1 MYLSPSMIISQPSS
15 DLIKVGPVK
24 KKYIYIYIYLIKIV
38 PVTQSC
44 VPSHEPLS
52 HVRLQGGRV
61 CLQSQSSSSVSS
73 WSLSYITTIIS
84 SLSLLVITVVHQCD
98 DSSVEALEAAT
109 VVLHKGLGQISK
121 GENVLGGG
129 LERLGHGNIAQN
141 FRSNLKRWKLLGGGL
156 ERYNELLYI
165 FKRVSFFSGKY
176 AVSCWFQGRIST
188 FKATNL
194 MAKQHSCVY
203 KR

>member
-1 MYLSPSMIISQPSS
+1 MIILDRVTFTFNVFVTINDHIPTI
-15 DLIKVGPVK
+15 LIYDQGCTGK
-24 KKYIYIYIYLIKIV
+24 KMYTYIYLIKVV

-61 CLQSQSSSSVSS
+61 CLQSQSSSSVSSWSS

-109 VVLHKGLGQISK
+109 VVLHKGSGQISK
-121 GENVLGGG
+121 GGVLGGG

-141 FRSNLKRWKLLGGGL
+141 FRSNLKRCKRFGRRSWKIQWVTAYFQKGL
-156 ERYNELLYI
+156 I
-165 FKRVSFFSGKY
+165 FFWKI
-176 AVSCWFQGRIST
+176 CRIMLISRKD
-188 FKATNL
+188 FNF
-194 MAKQHSCVY
+194 
-203 KR
+203 

>member
-1 MYLSPSMIISQPSS
+1 MYLSPSMITSQPSS
-15 DLIKVGPVK
+15 YLIKIVPVK
-24 KKYIYIYIYLIKIV
+24 KKYIYLIKVV

-61 CLQSQSSSSVSS
+61 CLQSQSSSWVSSWSS

-109 VVLHKGLGQISK
+109 VVLHTGLGQISK
-121 GENVLGGG
+121 GGVLGGG
-129 LERLGHGNIAQN
+129 FERLGHGNIAQN
-141 FRSNLKRWKLLGGGL
+141 FRRRSWKIQWVTAYFQKGL
-156 ERYNELLYI
+156 I
-165 FKRVSFFSGKY
+165 FFWKICRIIFSCHLT
-176 AVSCWFQGRIST
+176 A
-188 FKATNL
+188 L
-194 MAKQHSCVY
+194 
-203 KR
+203 